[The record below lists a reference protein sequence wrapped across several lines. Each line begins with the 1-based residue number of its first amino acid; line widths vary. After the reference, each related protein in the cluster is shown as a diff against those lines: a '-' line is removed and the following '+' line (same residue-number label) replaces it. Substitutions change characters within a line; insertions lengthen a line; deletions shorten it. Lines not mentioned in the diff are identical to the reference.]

1 MELSF
6 NQILLDSYILV
17 NTHGDNKV
25 VGRVYEIS
33 ANYIYFSFQSLF
45 GLDTSVCG
53 VYNHYNKIY
62 GLEFLEEI
70 FELENWEYDEL
81 SGEWIEPTNRQISI
95 RKNTDGY
102 SKPWRVHIDNSDM
115 DSIGY
120 MDFTYFHE
128 LQAYCNISGVKLQFR
143 LGSVNY
149 AWKHYQE
156 QLMAKVESE
165 KSQENINSEA

>member
-6 NQILLDSYILV
+6 NQLLLDSYILV
-17 NTHGDNKV
+17 NIHGNNKV

-33 ANYIYFSFQSLF
+33 TNYIYFNFQSLF
-45 GLDTSVCG
+45 GLDTSSCTT
-53 VYNHYNKIY
+53 YNHYNEVY

-70 FELENWEYDEL
+70 FELENWEYDE
-81 SGEWIEPTNRQISI
+81 SSEKWIEPTNRQISI
-95 RKNTDGY
+95 SKNPNGY
-102 SKPWRVHIDNSDM
+102 SKPWRVHIDNSD
-115 DSIGY
+115 

-165 KSQENINSEA
+165 KSQENINSEV

>member
-6 NQILLDSYILV
+6 NQLLLGSYILV
-17 NTHGDNKV
+17 NIHGNNKV

-33 ANYIYFSFQSLF
+33 TNYIYFNFQSLF
-45 GLDTSVCG
+45 CLDSSSCTT
-53 VYNHYNKIY
+53 YNHYNEVY

-81 SGEWIEPTNRQISI
+81 SNEWIEPTNRQIRI

-102 SKPWRVHIDNSDM
+102 SKPWKVHIDNS
-115 DSIGY
+115 Y

-128 LQAYCNISGVKLQFR
+128 LQAYCNISNVYLQFR

-165 KSQENINSEA
+165 NSQENINSEI

>member
-6 NQILLDSYILV
+6 NQLLLGSYILV

-33 ANYIYFSFQSLF
+33 PSYIYFHFQSIF
-45 GLDTSVCG
+45 GLDSSTCG
-53 VYNHYNKIY
+53 IYSHYNKIH

-81 SGEWIEPTNRQISI
+81 SGEWIEPINRQITIS
-95 RKNTDGY
+95 KNTDGY
-102 SKPWRVHIDNSDM
+102 SKPWKVHIDNSD
-115 DSIGY
+115 

-128 LQAYCNISGVKLQFR
+128 LQAYCNISNVYLQFR

-165 KSQENINSEA
+165 KSQENINSEV

>member
-1 MELSF
+1 MESSF
-6 NQILLDSYILV
+6 NQLLLGSYILV

-33 ANYIYFSFQSLF
+33 PSYIYFHFQSLF
-45 GLDTSVCG
+45 GLDSSTCG
-53 VYNHYNKIY
+53 IYNHYNKIY

-81 SGEWIEPTNRQISI
+81 SSEWIEPTNRQISI

-115 DSIGY
+115 D
-120 MDFTYFHE
+120 FTYFHE
-128 LQAYCNISGVKLQFR
+128 LQAYCNISNVYLQFR

-165 KSQENINSEA
+165 KSQENINSEV

>member
-6 NQILLDSYILV
+6 NQLLLDSYILV
-17 NTHGDNKV
+17 NTHSDNKV
-25 VGRVYEIS
+25 VGRIYEIS

-45 GLDTSVCG
+45 GLDNSVCG
-53 VYNHYNKIY
+53 VYNHDNKIY

-81 SGEWIEPTNRQISI
+81 SGEWIEPINRQITIS
-95 RKNTDGY
+95 KNTDGY
-102 SKPWRVHIDNSDM
+102 SKPWRVHINNSD
-115 DSIGY
+115 

-156 QLMAKVESE
+156 QLMTKVESE
-165 KSQENINSEA
+165 KSQENINLEV

>member
-6 NQILLDSYILV
+6 NQLLLGSYILV
-17 NTHGDNKV
+17 NIHGNNKV

-33 ANYIYFSFQSLF
+33 MNYIYFNFQSLF
-45 GLDTSVCG
+45 GLDTSSCTT
-53 VYNHYNKIY
+53 YNHYNEVY

-81 SGEWIEPTNRQISI
+81 SNEWIEPTNRQIRI

-102 SKPWRVHIDNSDM
+102 SKPWRVHIDNSN
-115 DSIGY
+115 

-128 LQAYCNISGVKLQFR
+128 LQAYCNISGVYLQFR

-156 QLMAKVESE
+156 QLMAKAESE
-165 KSQENINSEA
+165 KSQENINSEV

>member
-6 NQILLDSYILV
+6 NQLLLGSYILV
-17 NTHGDNKV
+17 NIHGNNKV

-33 ANYIYFSFQSLF
+33 SNYIYFNFQSLF
-45 GLDTSVCG
+45 GLDSSSCTT
-53 VYNHYNKIY
+53 YNHYNEVY

-70 FELENWEYDEL
+70 FELENWEYDE
-81 SGEWIEPTNRQISI
+81 SSEKWIEPTNRQISI
-95 RKNTDGY
+95 SKNPDGY
-102 SKPWRVHIDNSDM
+102 SKPWKVHIDNSN
-115 DSIGY
+115 

-128 LQAYCNISGVKLQFR
+128 LQAYCNISGVYLQFR

-156 QLMAKVESE
+156 QLMVKAESE
-165 KSQENINSEA
+165 KSQENINSEV

>member
-1 MELSF
+1 MELSS
-6 NQILLDSYILV
+6 NQILLDSYVLI
-17 NTHGDNKV
+17 NMHGDNKV
-25 VGRVYEIS
+25 VGRIYEIS
-33 ANYIYFSFQSLF
+33 TNYIYFSFQSLF
-45 GLDTSVCG
+45 GLDNSVCG
-53 VYNHYNKIY
+53 LYNHYNKIY

-81 SGEWIEPTNRQISI
+81 SNEWIEPINRQITIS
-95 RKNTDGY
+95 KNTDGY
-102 SKPWRVHIDNSDM
+102 SKPWRVHIDNSD
-115 DSIGY
+115 

-156 QLMAKVESE
+156 QLMAKAESE
-165 KSQENINSEA
+165 KSQENINSEV

>member
-1 MELSF
+1 MALSF
-6 NQILLDSYILV
+6 NQLLLDSYILV
-17 NTHGDNKV
+17 DTHGDNKV
-25 VGRVYEIS
+25 VGRIYEIS

-45 GLDTSVCG
+45 GLDNSVCG

-70 FELENWEYDEL
+70 FELENWEYDE
-81 SGEWIEPTNRQISI
+81 SSKKWIEPTNRQISVS
-95 RKNTDGY
+95 KNPDGY
-102 SKPWRVHIDNSDM
+102 SKPWRVHIDNSN
-115 DSIGY
+115 

-128 LQAYCNISGVKLQFR
+128 LQAYCNISNVYLQFR

-165 KSQENINSEA
+165 KSQENINSEV

>member
-6 NQILLDSYILV
+6 NQLLLGSYILV
-17 NTHGDNKV
+17 NIHGNNKV

-33 ANYIYFSFQSLF
+33 TNYIYFNFQSLF
-45 GLDTSVCG
+45 GLDTSSCTT
-53 VYNHYNKIY
+53 YNHYNEVY

-81 SGEWIEPTNRQISI
+81 SNEWIEPTNRQIRI

-102 SKPWRVHIDNSDM
+102 SKPWRVHIDNS
-115 DSIGY
+115 Y

-156 QLMAKVESE
+156 QLMAKAESE
-165 KSQENINSEA
+165 KSQENINSEV